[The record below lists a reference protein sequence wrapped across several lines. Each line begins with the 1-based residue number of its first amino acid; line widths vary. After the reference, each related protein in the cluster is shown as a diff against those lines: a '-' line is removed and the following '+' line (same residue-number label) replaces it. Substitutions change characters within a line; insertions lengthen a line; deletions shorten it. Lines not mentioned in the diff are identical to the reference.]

1 MSKKK
6 RSFEPQP
13 LQKVLQQVTAQR
25 NLSKGLNEVKVK
37 LAWEKTVGK
46 HVMQYT
52 TEIKLRGK
60 TLYVL
65 LNSAPLR
72 EELNYGK
79 DKILKHL
86 NDALGFNGVQKIIL
100 R

>member
-13 LQKVLQQVTAQR
+13 LRKVLQQVTAQR

-52 TEIKLRGK
+52 TDIKLREK
-60 TLYVL
+60 TLYVN

-79 DKILKHL
+79 EKILKHL

>member
-13 LQKVLQQVTAQR
+13 LRKVLQQVTAQR

-52 TEIKLRGK
+52 TDIKLRGK
-60 TLYVL
+60 TLYVY

-79 DKILKHL
+79 EKILKHL

>member
-13 LQKVLQQVTAQR
+13 LRKVLQQVTAQR

-52 TEIKLRGK
+52 TDIKLRGK
-60 TLYVL
+60 TLYVH

-79 DKILKHL
+79 EKILKHL

>member
-13 LQKVLQQVTAQR
+13 LRKVLPASYCTAQFI
-25 NLSKGLNEVKVK
+25 KGLNEVKVK

-52 TEIKLRGK
+52 TDIKLRGK
-60 TLYVL
+60 TLYVH

-79 DKILKHL
+79 EKS
-86 NDALGFNGVQKIIL
+86 
-100 R
+100 

>member
-6 RSFEPQP
+6 RTFEPQP
-13 LQKVLQQVTAQR
+13 LRKVLQQVTAQR
-25 NLSKGLNEVKVK
+25 NLSKGLNEVKIK
-37 LAWEKTVGK
+37 RAWEKTVGK

-52 TEIKLRGK
+52 TDIKLRGK
-60 TLYVL
+60 TLYVQ

-79 DKILKHL
+79 EKILKHL
-86 NDALGFNGVQKIIL
+86 NDALGFNEVQKIIL